1 MSWYENGYVRKIP
14 DDILAKISDTL
25 NTTIGELTVDDPV
38 YSYLHKN
45 KFSKET
51 SLIYMMQ
58 NRALS

>member
-1 MSWYENGYVRKIP
+1 MKTDMYEKRP
-14 DDILAKISDTL
+14 DDILAKRSDTL

-38 YSYLHKN
+38 YSHLNNN